1 MLIPC
6 IKTENAIIYPA
17 EIMVSTGWV
26 NDTILTMTDK
36 NTTDNAQDSFSLRG
50 AVCLYAADNLEN
62 TIDQDDSTDHINCHY
77 ICNESLDTAEK

>member
-26 NDTILTMTDK
+26 NDMILTMTDK
-36 NTTDNAQDSFSLRG
+36 IPQIMLRIPFPLE
-50 AVCLYAADNLEN
+50 VLYVFMPP
-62 TIDQDDSTDHINCHY
+62 TIWKIP
-77 ICNESLDTAEK
+77 

>member
-36 NTTDNAQDSFSLRG
+36 IPQIMLRIPFPLE
-50 AVCLYAADNLEN
+50 VLYVFMPP
-62 TIDQDDSTDHINCHY
+62 TIWKIP
-77 ICNESLDTAEK
+77 

>member
-36 NTTDNAQDSFSLRG
+36 IPQIMLRIPFPLEVLQTAASLNG
-50 AVCLYAADNLEN
+50 VLQFIK
-62 TIDQDDSTDHINCHY
+62 T
-77 ICNESLDTAEK
+77 K